1 MYQTI
6 LVPLDGSKRAEAI
19 LEHVEGLAHFSKARV
34 IFLAALDYTHRA
46 GGEGIQSNLDEGE
59 LDRKTKRAESYLA
72 DLTKKFTEKDIQ
84 AQSKIIFGPAVD
96 VITDVAKEE
105 NVDLIAIA
113 SHGRTGVARVFYG
126 SITAGLLQVV
136 DRPILL
142 IRSRGLKVDSTIMWG
157 RDVI

>member
-19 LEHVEGLAHFSKARV
+19 LEHVEVLAQFCKARV
-34 IFLAALDYTHRA
+34 IFLAALEHTHRVP
-46 GGEGIQSNLDEGE
+46 GEGIQSNIDAGE
-59 LDRKTKRAESYLA
+59 LDRKMDRAEAYLT
-72 DLTKKFTEKDIQ
+72 DLTNKFMEKDIH
-84 AQSKIIFGPAVD
+84 AQSKIIYGPAVD
-96 VITDVAKEE
+96 VITDVAKDE

>member
-1 MYQTI
+1 MYHTI

-19 LEHVEGLAHFSKARV
+19 LEHVEKLAQFFKSRV
-34 IFLAALDYTHRA
+34 IFLAALEHTHRA

-59 LDRKTKRAESYLA
+59 FDRKTEFAESYLA
-72 DLTKKFTEKDIQ
+72 NLANTFQEKDIQ
-84 AQSKIIFGPAVD
+84 AESKMIYGPAVD

-113 SHGRTGVARVFYG
+113 SHGRTGVGRVFYG
-126 SITAGLLQVV
+126 SISAGLLQVV

-142 IRSRGLKVDSTIMWG
+142 IRSRGLQVDSTIMWG

>member
-19 LEHVEGLAHFSKARV
+19 LEHVEAHFSKARV
-34 IFLAALDYTHRA
+34 IFLAALEHTHRVA
-46 GGEGIQSNLDEGE
+46 GEGIQSNLDEGE
-59 LDRKTKRAESYLA
+59 LDRKMKRAESYLA
-72 DLTKKFTEKDIQ
+72 DLTNKFIEKDIQ
-84 AQSKIIFGPAVD
+84 AQSKIIYGPAVD

-113 SHGRTGVARVFYG
+113 SHGRTGMARVFYG
-126 SITAGLLQVV
+126 SISAGLLQVV

-157 RDVI
+157 RDMI